1 MSNYSRHVARRIV
14 VIGADAAGMSAAS
27 QALRVAAAR
36 GERIDVVALERSH
49 HTSYSAC
56 GIPYWV
62 AGDIADPALLI
73 ARSAEQHRRN
83 GIDLRIR
90 HEATNLDLDA
100 GVVEI
105 READSG
111 ATSRL
116 GFDEVVIATG
126 GLPVRPDLPG
136 SDAHGVFGVQSLDD
150 GARLIGWLDTVK
162 SRGGRRCRAVVVG
175 GGYIGIEMAEALVRH
190 GCEVRIVD
198 RNAEPMSMLDPDMGS
213 LVRVALEDRGIEV
226 IPGVAVRAFEV
237 IADAEPADS
246 LSGRRSRIAAVL
258 TDAGS
263 FDADVV
269 VLGMGM
275 RANSE
280 LAVRAGLPTGIRS
293 AISTDARMAVSGHDG
308 VWAAGDCVES
318 FDRVSRQ
325 KVHVALGTHANKQG
339 RVLGTNVGGGYA
351 RFPGIVKTA
360 VSKVCGLEIATTGL
374 REVDA
379 RAAGFRYTIG
389 RVESTTRAGYF
400 PGAAP
405 MTVKMLAEK
414 GSGRL
419 LGAQIVGHGAGSA
432 KRIDACALALW
443 NEMTAAELS
452 MSDLS
457 YAPPFSPVWDP
468 IQIAARRAA
477 E

>member
-1 MSNYSRHVARRIV
+1 VARRIV
-14 VIGADAAGMSAAS
+14 VIGADAAGMSTAS
-27 QALRVAAAR
+27 QALRVADRR
-36 GERIDVVALERSH
+36 GERIEVVALERSH

-62 AGDIADPALLI
+62 AGDITDQASLV
-73 ARSAEQHRRN
+73 ARSAEQHQRN
-83 GIDLRIR
+83 GIDLRMR
-90 HEATNLDLDA
+90 HEATELDLDA

-111 ATSRL
+111 TSSRL

-126 GLPVRPDLPG
+126 GVPVRPDLPG
-136 SDAHGVFGVQSLDD
+136 SDAQGVFGVQTLDD
-150 GARLIGWLDTVK
+150 GARLIDWLDTVK
-162 SRGGRRCRAVVVG
+162 ARRGSRCRAVVVG
-175 GGYIGIEMAEALVRH
+175 GGYIGVEMSEAMLRH

-198 RNAEPMSMLDPDMGS
+198 RSTEPMSMLDPDMGA
-213 LVRVALEDRGIEV
+213 LVRVALEDLGVAV
-226 IPGVAVRAFEV
+226 IPGAEVRGFEV
-237 IADAEPADS
+237 VADADS
-246 LSGRRSRIAAVL
+246 PGGRRSRVAAVV

-263 FDADVV
+263 FDADIV
-269 VLGMGM
+269 VLGMGI
-275 RANSE
+275 RANSD
-280 LAVRAGLPTGIRS
+280 LAAQAGLPTGVRS

-318 FDRVSRQ
+318 FDRVSRR

-360 VSKVCGLEIATTGL
+360 VAKVCGLEIATTGL
-374 REVDA
+374 REKDA
-379 RAAGFRYTIG
+379 QAAGFRYTVG

-405 MTVKMLAEK
+405 ITVKMLAEQ
-414 GSGRL
+414 GTGRL

-443 NEMTAAELS
+443 NEMTASELA

-477 E
+477 ESQEWQ